1 MQPLPPS
8 QYGKPAAAASPA
20 DSLSFGGD
28 MPPVRSS
35 PPAYKRNDPLVAGVA
50 KAIEQNGLGT
60 YDQVMNRWNNAVA
73 KGPDYVD
80 QFMPKLEEL
89 GRIAGTE
96 INRAAFLPGGA
107 ERLAGPKTAPPSEP
121 GLAATTRGV
130 GKGLW
135 NGLVSLAQGVVELPE
150 TVLGAERGI
159 EAGMMAA
166 GQVIR
171 GDVPRTAE
179 GFGQAFDAADQQIGQ
194 SSLGLGKSDAVLN
207 RLRSVSEFINN
218 GLEQVKFAVDPKT
231 LLSYNDGVEWTGAL
245 DEGTGAA
252 LGEGLFTAISAMAP
266 ALGAAR
272 IGQLP
277 KLIRAAELAGDLAEA
292 GVLTAR
298 LRQTQM
304 GLSTLS
310 STVSMV
316 RPITEEARAA
326 GLSPTETSLF
336 AGLLA
341 PVMGVMESRLGIEKN
356 FFAGAGRSIRD
367 SAIKAG
373 LAELRAGVSEA
384 SLRQAA
390 KSTTNAL
397 MRGIKAAPA
406 NILEGVI
413 KEGVYEEGLQSA
425 GEEFAKLIFNNTVG
439 ANAATGKGQFDQSMN
454 SVLNNI
460 IGSMSMGAAV
470 GGFLNTFHNSGA
482 MTPTLFGAIDQRI
495 REGQGVEDVQ
505 QWLSPMLDG
514 LDSQPNLSPQAR
526 QEIRQNAADLID
538 VAMRFSRLPNTT
550 AFQRYQYYDITR
562 NHIPEVSGRIMA
574 AEAVANELPAL
585 QEQYAAAQGDD
596 KIDIAARI
604 AEINAALPEG
614 YSDSERAKDDRRMR
628 FLTDQVDGLL
638 TGRQATAVSEG
649 LGHIDRLDVGMLASG
664 QGENGP
670 VSGSIVDISADGQ
683 RVTISQP
690 TEDGQ
695 PDVPVTLPAG
705 KVVVRNEADMAPPS
719 VSVANPRTVAEE
731 PGFVTAEIK
740 PLSAYQPGEFVR
752 LSGIADP
759 IRVDAVSSE
768 DGQVPTITLAMP
780 GEGGVTSQTYDMEQL
795 LSDADNGFI
804 GGYDPELALQQEAN
818 ARREAQTNQLRAR
831 LEAKLSPTTV
841 AAINAL
847 PDAALLGRRDGF
859 KGRTVAADERPLRD
873 YINFIA
879 DQRGLTAAPANET
892 NPTSP
897 SPTPDSPQPVS
908 TAADPQSILEN
919 GPVAYDPEN
928 GIVLINGLPYTL
940 PEGQVLADAFA
951 YDKNGKLF
959 GVKLVDSKG
968 VERTIRK
975 GDVLSALQV
984 LDLQAQ
990 MSALP
995 GPVVGQAIEE
1005 AIADTQAEAAES
1017 ATDPDA
1023 LTPVGQ
1029 QRMNQA
1035 VALFDAV
1042 YSSDTVAQIV
1052 QAQGEGFT
1060 ADEIGAAS
1068 SVVQSVAAQLEAM
1081 RPGDGLIA
1089 SDAEVLGRYIDENIP
1104 GLYQVNEVLTT
1115 LYELAQTNNGESTT
1129 PAGNPADNTDQP
1141 GAVAEPGQGQSDPLP
1156 ADAGVAVQ
1164 PEPAAAPPAAD
1175 PTPAGAEPA
1184 VAVAGNDQPDGS
1196 VADGAVAE
1204 PGAPANP
1211 DGGTAPVGNPDA
1223 LNQPVSDSDYRAF
1236 RQDPSGFLLTPE
1248 LAQGIADRIRE
1259 GRSDTRDQV
1268 IYQNRRAEIDPLIA
1282 RGRGLT
1288 TTPATPPSGM
1298 ADINLDGMDATDLEL
1313 AAAESGRAATPLS
1326 VRSSTVEAAVG
1337 MDVQVG
1343 RTNPFEAKI
1352 IGFTEDGQVVVNR
1365 DRLGKKGKFTYP
1377 LDAVRDGRGVRSLT
1391 LPANIHEANAAAVA
1405 APSTPSVGE
1414 PVAAQ
1419 NVAVEG
1425 YYKNYTLPGAGKKGY
1440 LVRVAALNTT
1450 ADGKVI
1456 ADVYVVAT
1464 KERRSILASKLMEA
1478 SEAEQNQAKALVD
1491 KAIPK
1496 RLPTIRE
1503 QRVPDGRT
1511 LTSDPI
1517 GRARLE
1523 AMASRLG
1530 NAFPRVR
1537 VEILSNEAMTEGFGE
1552 GLLGSVRDG
1561 VVYLN
1566 ADYATADAPIHEFGH
1581 VYTTLAK
1588 AEMPDLYQSGL
1599 DLVRGSEY
1607 ESRVRDTYA
1616 GRGLSDEQLLEEALV
1631 TAIGERGAAMT
1642 RPTIAKRFATWLR
1655 VMMKRIGAKLGLTL
1669 SPETTLDAFA
1679 DARAEELLAG
1689 LPLSLATSE
1698 QIGDLSAQLDMAPDR
1713 ARLHTGPLPAVID
1726 NNWLAQHTLS
1736 KDQQDQLLQYGW
1748 ASPDPDTGE
1757 MVRVAPDLAAQ
1768 QADVDTARQL
1778 YKGKLY
1784 AALRT
1789 AAYTMDIRNL
1799 ARLVYGEGSKTAKNL
1814 IGLLDASRNRTAG
1827 LQVIKHDA
1835 LNALYETG
1843 RGLTTHRSLTAV
1855 EDVPRFSTTAVVN
1868 GQAGSIDI
1876 PVDRVLT
1883 IVAQHKTIMA
1893 NTNGGRKLV
1902 NGVETR
1908 ITPPV
1913 FEMISPDDDT
1923 QTLSVALSLDE
1934 LRDLEARVDADPTL
1948 TQMLD
1953 TWRTMRDGFAPV
1965 VADTYQ
1971 TSTGG
1976 SLRLYN
1982 EYFPLRTIR
1991 DEKEINR
1998 RSVSQTVEDV
2008 GLLQS
2013 RTGIPSRLI
2022 VEPFTAVVERYARQA
2037 ESYVQYQPVYAEMER
2052 LHVAQA
2058 NGYTGNQKNYWKS
2071 VGLGGTG
2078 GPESAWLTAMDRLG
2092 KPHVSRNQ
2100 YAVSIMGLSVGNL
2113 MKRATISRF
2122 ATNFSVGLK
2131 QTTGYIAAFG
2141 SGFIDS
2147 KYLWTEMP
2155 HYGKMIGESYVL
2167 IGRGGKPEWY
2177 NGSPTDFDLAEQEL
2191 RQVAQLPGGEAA
2203 NVLLWRLLGE
2213 ATPDVDFDTWQ
2224 QYSQNPTRTK
2234 RIGQKMRGFIEEYGL
2249 SAIQRADK
2257 AVVASF
2263 YRAALAQA
2271 QDTMPTASPEE
2282 HRLDAARRAVGALYY
2297 SNQTYDQTDRAA
2309 IQMIDNPVARMMN
2322 MYRGQ
2327 AAKISNT
2334 TYQRILEAGAAT
2346 DPTLKAQARGR
2357 LALQLGLNAVIIPA
2371 ITAAINALA
2380 KYVRNLLADD
2390 EEKRKTETDEYFWDV
2405 ASQTLST
2412 YLPPIAN
2419 ELVGGA
2425 IATLQD
2431 KPWADEMFTE
2441 TGLNGVG
2448 KFFFHAVS
2456 LIRFVGPFG
2465 EFKNEADY
2473 EKQLNKEIQSLLR
2486 SGAEVG
2492 GIPQEVIRQI
2502 NIQINNQLPQKA
2514 IRKEPTSYTGF
2525 EVISGDAPTGGDQK
2539 RIRSSPY

>member
-1 MQPLPPS
+1 MA
-8 QYGKPAAAASPA
+8 K
-20 DSLSFGGD
+20 SLQQSGH
-28 MPPVRSS
+28 
-35 PPAYKRNDPLVAGVA
+35 A
-50 KAIEQNGLGT
+50 T

-107 ERLAGPKTAPPSEP
+107 ERLAGPKSAPPSEP

-171 GDVPRTAE
+171 GDVPRTAD
-179 GFGQAFDAADQQIGQ
+179 GFGQAFDQADQKIGQ
-194 SSLGLGKSDAVLN
+194 SSLGLGKSDAVLG

-252 LGEGLFTAISAMAP
+252 LGEGLFTAVSAMAP

-292 GVLTAR
+292 GALTAR

-390 KSTTNAL
+390 KSTTNAVL
-397 MRGIKAAPA
+397 RYIKNAPA
-406 NILEGVI
+406 NVLEGAF
-413 KEGVYEEGLQSA
+413 KEGIYEEGLQSA

-439 ANAATGKGQFDQSMN
+439 ANAGTGKGQFDQSMN

-604 AEINAALPEG
+604 AEINSALPEG

-638 TGRQATAVSEG
+638 SGRQAMAVSEG
-649 LGHIDRLDVGMLASG
+649 LGHINRLDVGMLASG

-705 KVVVRNEADMAPPS
+705 KVVVRNEADIAPPS
-719 VSVANPRTVAEE
+719 VSVASPRTVAEE
-731 PGFVTAEIK
+731 PGFVTAGIK

-752 LSGIADP
+752 LSGIAEP
-759 IRVDAVSSE
+759 IRVDAVSNE

-780 GEGGVTSQTYDMEQL
+780 GEGGITPQTYDMEQL

-818 ARREAQTNQLRAR
+818 ARREAQTNQLRAK

-847 PDAALLGRRDGF
+847 SDAALLGRRDGF

-892 NPTSP
+892 NPAISA
-897 SPTPDSPQPVS
+897 PTPDASLPES
-908 TAADPQSILEN
+908 TAATADPQSILEN

-968 VERTIRK
+968 TERTIRK

-995 GPVVGQAIEE
+995 EPVVGQAIEE

-1035 VALFDAV
+1035 IALFDAV

-1052 QAQGEGFT
+1052 QVQGEGFT
-1060 ADEIGAAS
+1060 ADEIGAAG
-1068 SVVQSVAAQLEAM
+1068 SVVRSVAAQLEAM

-1104 GLYQVNEVLTT
+1104 GLYQVDEVFTT
-1115 LYELAQTNNGESTT
+1115 LYALAQANTNGESTT

-1164 PEPAAAPPAAD
+1164 PEPAAAPAAAD
-1175 PTPAGAEPA
+1175 PTSAGAGPA
-1184 VAVAGNDQPDGS
+1184 VAVTGNDQPDGG
-1196 VADGAVAE
+1196 VTNGAVAE

-1211 DGGTAPVGNPDA
+1211 DGSTAPAGNPDA

-1236 RQDPSGFLLTPE
+1236 REDPSGFLLTPE

-1313 AAAESGRAATPLS
+1313 AAAESGRASTPLS
-1326 VRSSTVEAAVG
+1326 VGSSTVEAAVG

-1343 RTNPFEAKI
+1343 RTNPFEATI

-1391 LPANIHEANAAAVA
+1391 LPANINEANAIAAA
-1405 APSTPSVGE
+1405 GPATTTSTSE
-1414 PVAAQ
+1414 PVAAAT
-1419 NVAVEG
+1419 VEVEG
-1425 YYKNYTLPGAGKKGY
+1425 IYKNFTLPGAGKKGY
-1440 LVRVAALNTT
+1440 LVRVADLSTT
-1450 ADGKVI
+1450 PDGKVI
-1456 ADVYVVAT
+1456 ADVYVIAT
-1464 KERRSILASKLMEA
+1464 KERRSILAGKLMEA
-1478 SEAEQNQAKALVD
+1478 SEAERIKGRQLVD

-1496 RLPTIRE
+1496 KLPVIRE
-1503 QRVPDGRT
+1503 QRPPSGRS
-1511 LTSDPI
+1511 LSADPV
-1517 GRARLE
+1517 GRFRLE
-1523 AMASRLG
+1523 SFISDFR
-1530 NAFPRVR
+1530 NAFPGVR
-1537 VEILSNEAMTEGFGE
+1537 AEVLSNEAMTEGFGD
-1552 GLLGSVRDG
+1552 GVVGAVREG

-1566 ADYATADAPIHEFGH
+1566 ADYATAETPLHEFGH
-1581 VYTTLAK
+1581 LYTTLIK
-1588 AEMPDLYQSGL
+1588 REMRDLYQAGL
-1599 DLVRGSEY
+1599 NLVRGSEY
-1607 ESRVRDTYA
+1607 DTRVREVYA
-1616 GRGLSDEQLLEEALV
+1616 GRGLTDEQLLEEALV
-1631 TAIGERGAAMT
+1631 TAIGERGMGLAK
-1642 RPTIAKRFATWLR
+1642 PGLLKRFGTWLS
-1655 VMMKRIGAKLGLTL
+1655 VMMKRIGAKLGLSL
-1669 SPETTLDAFA
+1669 SPETTLAAFA

-1698 QIGDLSAQLDMAPDR
+1698 QLGELAGEMGMAPDR
-1713 ARLHTGPLPAVID
+1713 AAIHVGPLPLSID
-1726 NNWLAQHTLS
+1726 GNWLSKFSLS
-1736 KDQQDQLLQYGW
+1736 KEQLKALEAYGRDV
-1748 ASPDPDTGE
+1748 DPVTNE
-1757 MVRVAPDLAAQ
+1757 IVRIAPDLAGQ
-1768 QADVDTARQL
+1768 QLDFESTQRQL
-1778 YKGKLY
+1778 SGRIYNIVRGI
-1784 AALRT
+1784 ALSL
-1789 AAYTMDIRNL
+1789 DLRNL
-1799 ARLVYGEGSKTAKNL
+1799 ARLLFGNSLTGKRFLAVV
-1814 IGLLDASRNRTAG
+1814 DAARDRVAPLKRVSHA
-1827 LQVIKHDA
+1827 A
-1835 LNALYETG
+1835 LEALYKESEGITSH
-1843 RGLTTHRSLTAV
+1843 RHLTLT
-1855 EDVPRFSTTAVVN
+1855 EEVPTWTVVGQVN
-1868 GQAGSIDI
+1868 GQTKPFEV
-1876 PVDRVLT
+1876 PVD
-1883 IVAQHKTIMA
+1883 VALSMVAVYKRIMA
-1893 NTNGGRKLV
+1893 NTNGGKKEV
-1902 NGVETR
+1902 NGIVSYVE
-1908 ITPPV
+1908 PPAFSMV
-1913 FEMISPDDDT
+1913 NPGNADQTVEVRLSL
-1923 QTLSVALSLDE
+1923 QTLREMESRVESDANLTGIMGIWRELTAAVAPKIQ
-1934 LRDLEARVDADPTL
+1934 LE
-1948 TQMLD
+1948 
-1953 TWRTMRDGFAPV
+1953 
-1965 VADTYQ
+1965 YQ
-1971 TSTGG
+1971 LSTGRQ
-1976 SLRLYN
+1976 LALVK
-1982 EYFPLRTIR
+1982 EYFPMRTIAE
-1991 DEKEINR
+1991 EKSLNR
-1998 RSVSQTVEDV
+1998 RQIQQFVSDA
-2008 GLLQS
+2008 GLLKES
-2013 RTGIPSRLI
+2013 SGIPAVVI
-2022 VEPFTAVVERYARQA
+2022 AEPFLAGVERYVRQA
-2037 ESYVQYQPVYAEMER
+2037 ENYVQFNPVYAEMDR
-2052 LHVAQA
+2052 LHQAQA
-2058 NGYTGNQKNYWKS
+2058 NGYGTGQKDYWKFKGLAGGS
-2071 VGLGGTG
+2071 GPEKAWRQLMEGIGSPDEGRNSASIGISIPKLGRLDVGLR
-2078 GPESAWLTAMDRLG
+2078 MR
-2092 KPHVSRNQ
+2092 Q
-2100 YAVSIMGLSVGNL
+2100 
-2113 MKRATISRF
+2113 ATLSRF
-2122 ATNFSVGLK
+2122 AFNVGIGLK
-2131 QTTGYIAAFG
+2131 QVTGYVSAIG
-2141 SGFIDS
+2141 NGFIDD
-2147 KYLWTEMP
+2147 KYLYAEAP
-2155 HYGKMIGESYVL
+2155 SYASLVGNAYRL
-2167 IGRGGKPEWY
+2167 WARGSDSGDY
-2177 NGSPTDFDLAEQEL
+2177 DNTPTAFDLGMAELQE
-2191 RQVAQLPGGEAA
+2191 VARSGVKSAGSAD
-2203 NVLLWRLLGE
+2203 VLLWRMNGT
-2213 ATPDVDFDTWQ
+2213 ATPDTDLDSWNQYTGTTSRWQ
-2224 QYSQNPTRTK
+2224 QMEAGRQRWTRK
-2234 RIGQKMRGFIEEYGL
+2234 YGL
-2249 SAIQRADK
+2249 AAMHRADA
-2257 AVVASF
+2257 AVALSL
-2263 YRAALAQA
+2263 YRAALRQVS
-2271 QDTMPTASPEE
+2271 DTIPQASPDEQRAE
-2282 HRLDAARRAVGALYY
+2282 AARLAVEALYF
-2297 SNQTYDQTDRAA
+2297 SNQTYDRTDKSAL
-2309 IQMIDNPVARMMN
+2309 QVDSNPFLQILAL
-2322 MYRGQ
+2322 YRGQ
-2327 AAKISNT
+2327 SSKVMNAT
-2334 TYQRILEAGAAT
+2334 VQRVLEVGYAS
-2346 DPTLKAQARGR
+2346 DESARNSAVE
-2357 LALQLGLNAVIIPA
+2357 ALSKQLVVNAVINPLLVAVIDTMLQSLRYKFSDDDEKGDTT
-2371 ITAAINALA
+2371 ISDFLWR
-2380 KYVRNLLADD
+2380 YVRNLVGSYTPPGAAQIV
-2390 EEKRKTETDEYFWDV
+2390 ESGVDV
-2405 ASQTLST
+2405 ISG
-2412 YLPPIAN
+2412 
-2419 ELVGGA
+2419 V
-2425 IATLQD
+2425 
-2431 KPWADEMFTE
+2431 PWAESAFMETPFTP
-2441 TGLNGVG
+2441 VG
-2448 KFFFHAVS
+2448 QLAFDIIS
-2456 LIRFVGPFG
+2456 LIRFAPIPVIQRDD
-2465 EFKNEADY
+2465 FKSRAHYMKE
-2473 EKQLNKEIQSLLR
+2473 LNKAIRSFNRSLSETVGLPGEIT
-2486 SGAEVG
+2486 
-2492 GIPQEVIRQI
+2492 RQI
-2502 NIQINNQLPQKA
+2502 NIQIENLLPVPSPHQMPA
-2514 IRKEPTSYTGF
+2514 TYGSDD
-2525 EVISGDAPTGGDQK
+2525 VLLGDAPEGGKQK
-2539 RIRSSPY
+2539 SKLRRGPY